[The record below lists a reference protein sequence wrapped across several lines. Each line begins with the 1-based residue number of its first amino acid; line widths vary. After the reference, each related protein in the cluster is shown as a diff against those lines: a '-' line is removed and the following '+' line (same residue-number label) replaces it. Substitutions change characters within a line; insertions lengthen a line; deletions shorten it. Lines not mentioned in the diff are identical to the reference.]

1 MSLPVFVINLPQ
13 SGERRQQAARAFAA
27 LGVPI
32 EFVDAVDGH
41 ALGDLPVLSTHQ
53 PHLGR
58 VLSPGEVG
66 CLESHLAVLHHIV
79 SENIPLACVCED
91 DIRLS
96 DDCGEVFRA
105 LAQSAAVAGRQT
117 WDVLLLGH
125 HSSRRTPEAGAV
137 TAFWSSA
144 LTGRRRIAR
153 VAEFAM
159 GAYAYVVT
167 RRGAERLLGLAQP
180 LRMPMD
186 WVTGYSPAAGARL
199 YAVTPPCVAPDSEGA
214 GPSTICGRPP
224 VGPLPVTSGL
234 RAAAGRWALNAR
246 RLGLWPTSFVRRY

>member
-1 MSLPVFVINLPQ
+1 MSLPVFVINLSQ

-27 LGVPI
+27 LDVPV
-32 EFVDAVDGH
+32 EFIDAIDGH
-41 ALGDLPVLSTHQ
+41 ALGDLPVLSTYQ

-58 VLSPGEVG
+58 VLSRGEVG
-66 CLESHLAVLHHIV
+66 CLESHLAVLHRIV

-91 DIRLS
+91 DIRFS
-96 DDCGEVFRA
+96 ADCGEVFRA
-105 LAQSAAVAGRQT
+105 LAQSAAVARRQA

-125 HSSRRTPEAGAV
+125 HSARRTPEAGAV

-167 RRGAERLLGLAQP
+167 RRGAQRLLGLARP

-186 WVTGYSPAAGARL
+186 WVTGYSPVAGAGL
-199 YAVTPPCVAPDSEGA
+199 FAVTPPCVTPAPSFA
-214 GPSTICGRPP
+214 GVSTIHGRPP
-224 VGPLPVTSGL
+224 GPPPTAAGL
-234 RAAAGRWALNAR
+234 RAAAGRWALGAR
-246 RLGLWPTSFVRRY
+246 RLGLWTGSYARRY